1 MYVST
6 CDVFIKT
13 YWGPSQL
20 KLTFRNYKKILYA
33 RSDLICFDSIF
44 DQIESSTFKQYCQDL
59 LQTASAL

>member
-1 MYVST
+1 M
-6 CDVFIKT
+6 C
-13 YWGPSQL
+13 QL
-20 KLTFRNYKKILYA
+20 VMSLSKITGDPPNYKKILYA